1 MSILFGG
8 LGDGSGG
15 GGGRCRHTFCFP
27 RQLGSLRPSVGRS
40 VFPYLVPLV
49 DNSRRSGG
57 GIIIAVVCGDIL
69 GELPD
74 GEQSYSDDLTYLTPR
89 EEKNPRRSGKPGTG
103 AKTGPYGAGRRR
115 PIRTGVVLMVMEKE
129 EEKREEWK

>member
-1 MSILFGG
+1 MPPHFLFPPPAGVA
-8 LGDGSGG
+8 
-15 GGGRCRHTFCFP
+15 P
-27 RQLGSLRPSVGRS
+27 SLRRS

-74 GEQSYSDDLTYLTPR
+74 GEQSYSDDLTFLTPR
-89 EEKNPRRSGKPGTG
+89 EEKIPADLASLGQGRKQGHTERGGGGRYGPGSF
-103 AKTGPYGAGRRR
+103 
-115 PIRTGVVLMVMEKE
+115 
-129 EEKREEWK
+129 